1 LTNYID
7 AKQNR
12 AYIFEGSVVMPKEK
26 VLVVDDDSAIRFTL
40 TEALRAWGYDPLE
53 ASTVAAALESFDAE
67 RPSAV
72 LQDVNLPDGSGL
84 DALLDRIQEAPAASH
99 RDYDH
104 G

>member
-1 LTNYID
+1 
-7 AKQNR
+7 
-12 AYIFEGSVVMPKEK
+12 MPKEK

-72 LQDVNLPDGSGL
+72 SSWPRGTVTPMCIG
-84 DALLDRIQEAPAASH
+84 RV
-99 RDYDH
+99 
-104 G
+104 